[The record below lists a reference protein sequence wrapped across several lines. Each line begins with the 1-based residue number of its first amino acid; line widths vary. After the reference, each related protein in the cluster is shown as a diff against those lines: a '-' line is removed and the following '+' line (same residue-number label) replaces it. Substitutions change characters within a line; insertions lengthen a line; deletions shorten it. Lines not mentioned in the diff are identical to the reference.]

1 MPLLRIKQN
10 SGEIVDFPPRHLSVS
25 GGGVHEGQI
34 VPDVRKAL
42 RIVGLQHVGVEGQ
55 MQRGKVN

>member
-34 VPDVRKAL
+34 VPRKRKAL
-42 RIVGLQHVGVEGQ
+42 GIIGQQHVGIEG
-55 MQRGKVN
+55 